1 MSSAS
6 VEALDAALRERGLRA
21 TPQRRQ
27 VLTAIMSLGHAN
39 PEQIHE
45 QVHDLNPSVNLSTVY
60 RALELLE
67 SIGLVSHTHL
77 DHGAPTYHLAAH
89 ARHLHLVCRH
99 CGSVT
104 EAELSIAKPLAGV
117 IAEQYGFVADLTHL
131 SVHGLCAACAQAQQL
146 TQEASQEASQ
156 AHGHTHGQA
165 PHAHGQ
171 AQHAHPQE
179 REAIDPAGR

>member
-1 MSSAS
+1 MSVS

-27 VLTAIMSLGHAN
+27 VLTAIVSLGHAT
-39 PEQIHE
+39 PEQIHGH
-45 QVHDLNPSVNLSTVY
+45 VHARNPSVNLSTVY

-67 SIGLVSHTHL
+67 ELGLVSHTHL

-104 EAELSIAKPLAGV
+104 EAELSIARPLAAV
-117 IAEQYGFVADLTHL
+117 IAERHRFTADLTHL
-131 SVHGLCAACAQAQQL
+131 SVHGVCAECSAAGSL
-146 TQEASQEASQ
+146 PEVPSHD
-156 AHGHTHGQA
+156 HGS
-165 PHAHGQ
+165 
-171 AQHAHPQE
+171 
-179 REAIDPAGR
+179 REANGPAGR